1 MTPWRTSSAH
11 KFDLAQSSQKNY
23 NSAQFVRARG
33 VSILALANA
42 NSIRPKQSRSELSAL
57 SRERMSSSEFRYRN
71 GTEIYGEAEPAE
83 FIYQIVEGAV
93 RSYKLLS
100 DGRRQIG
107 GFHLAG
113 DIFGVENGNVHRF
126 TAEAIVDTT
135 VRLFRRRG
143 LDDIA
148 EGDVSVTHDLLY
160 LTTKNLQH
168 VENHMLLL
176 GARTRRKRSLCSCS
190 KWTVA

>member
-1 MTPWRTSSAH
+1 MVLKSME
-11 KFDLAQSSQKNY
+11 
-23 NSAQFVRARG
+23 
-33 VSILALANA
+33 
-42 NSIRPKQSRSELSAL
+42 KQSPRK
-57 SRERMSSSEFRYRN
+57 
-71 GTEIYGEAEPAE
+71 

-100 DGRRQIG
+100 DGRREIG

-113 DIFGVENGNVHRF
+113 NIFGVENGNVHRF

-135 VRLFRRRG
+135 VGLLRRRG
-143 LDDIA
+143 LEDVA